1 MAVTADPLSGVFDA
15 DPTHSSFQFA
25 VRHMKVATLRASY
38 RDVDARP
45 IADASELRL
54 EGAARVES
62 TSIADPPEFRVP
74 AHQAA

>member
-1 MAVTADPLSGVFDA
+1 
-15 DPTHSSFQFA
+15 
-25 VRHMKVATLRASY
+25 MKVATLRASY

-62 TSIADPPEFRVP
+62 ISIADPSEFRVP